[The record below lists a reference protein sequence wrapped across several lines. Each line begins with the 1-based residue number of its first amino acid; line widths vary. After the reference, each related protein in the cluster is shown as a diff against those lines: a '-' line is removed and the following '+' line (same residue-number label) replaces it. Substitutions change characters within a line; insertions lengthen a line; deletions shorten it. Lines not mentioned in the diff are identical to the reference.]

1 MNKYGAIAYGPA
13 AFLAGY
19 LVSAGSSWAWLGL
32 VPGTW
37 FVGMIFSHLVFKRC
51 VLTELA
57 ARMSHWR
64 SRNKAKAMAYALG
77 ASPLSSPIF
86 VEGVD
91 GQVIPDEGFPRP
103 IKNRRGIVSGII
115 SALESATSTATTIT
129 YEKTGSRSL
138 AEWAAKTVS

>member
-19 LVSAGSSWAWLGL
+19 LVSSGSAWAWLGL
-32 VPGTW
+32 IPGVW

-57 ARMSHWR
+57 ARMSHFR
-64 SRNKAKAMAYALG
+64 SRHKIKAAAYALG
-77 ASPLSSPIF
+77 AVPMTGPVF

-91 GQVIPDEGFPRP
+91 GQVIPDDGFPRP
-103 IKNRRGIVSGII
+103 IKDRARLARLVS
-115 SALESATSTATTIT
+115 SALDTITTATTT
-129 YEKTGSRSL
+129 YEKTNSHPLS
-138 AEWAAKTVS
+138 EWASKTVS